1 MAAKLFTF
9 FTFSCFVF
17 LALFASVSFADTKS
31 NSTSPVSPGT
41 ICKSTP
47 DPHFCKTVLPN
58 QIANVY
64 DYGRY
69 TVRKSLSQSRKFL
82 SMINKYLKQSSTLTN
97 SAIQAL
103 EDCRQLAELNV
114 DFLLS
119 SFQTVSNTSKTLSSA
134 KAEDIQTLLSAIL
147 TNEQT
152 CLDGLQVTAS
162 AWSVRK
168 GLTLPLTNDTK
179 LYSVSLAL
187 FTKGWVPKKKQ
198 NTTWKPNKKQHG
210 FRNGLLPLK
219 MSSKTQ
225 AIYESVCRR
234 KLIQSQ
240 GVDEVVAVSDIVTVS
255 QDGSGNFTT
264 INDAISAAPNNSAL
278 TDGYFLICVTAGV
291 YEEYVSIAKNKRYL
305 MMVGDGINQT
315 IITGNRFKD
324 NSTSTFNSA
333 TFAVVA
339 TGFVAMN
346 MTFRNTAG
354 AIKKQAVAVRNG
366 ADLSTFYRCSFE
378 AYQDTLYAHS
388 LRQFYRECDIYGTID
403 FIFGNAAAVFQNCN
417 IYPRLPMSGQFN
429 AITAQ
434 GRTDPNQNTGT
445 SIQNCTIRA
454 ADELAS
460 SNINFQTYLGRP
472 WKNHSRTIYME
483 TFMDSLIN
491 PAGWI
496 AWNGDLAPSTLYYAE
511 YDNTGP
517 GSMTTNR
524 VSWPTYHVINN
535 ATEAANFT
543 AANFLLADDW
553 LPQTGV
559 PYDSGLI

>member
-1 MAAKLFTF
+1 MASKVFTF

-17 LALFASVSFADTKS
+17 LAPFASLSFADSKS

-58 QIANVY
+58 QTANVY

-82 SMINKYLKQSSTLTN
+82 SMIDKYLKQSSTLTN

-103 EDCRQLAELNV
+103 EDCRQLAELNM

-119 SFQTVSNTSKTLSSA
+119 SFQTVNNTSKTLSSA

-168 GLTLPLTNDTK
+168 GLTLPLSNDTK

-198 NTTWKPNKKQHG
+198 NTTWKPIKRQLG
-210 FRNGLLPLK
+210 FRNGRLPLE

-225 AIYESVCRR
+225 EIYESVSRR

-264 INDAISAAPNNSAL
+264 INDAISSSPNNSAL
-278 TDGYFLICVTAGV
+278 TNGHFLIYVTAGV
-291 YEEYVSIAKNKRYL
+291 YEEYVYIAKNKRNL
-305 MMVGDGINQT
+305 MMIGDGINQT
-315 IITGNRFKD
+315 IITGNRSFVDD
-324 NSTSTFNSA
+324 NTTFNSA

-339 TGFVAMN
+339 TGFVAVN
-346 MTFRNTAG
+346 ITFRNTAG
-354 AIKKQAVAVRNG
+354 AIKHQAVAVRNG
-366 ADLSTFYRCSFE
+366 ADLSTFYSCSFE
-378 AYQDTLYAHS
+378 AYQDTLYTHS
-388 LRQFYRECDIYGTID
+388 LRQFYRECDIYGTVD
-403 FIFGNAAAVFQNCN
+403 FIFGNAAAIFQNCN
-417 IYPRLPMSGQFN
+417 IYPRLPMSGQYN
-429 AITAQ
+429 VITAQ
-434 GRTDPNQNTGT
+434 GRSDPNQNTGT
-445 SIQNCTIRA
+445 SIQNCSIRA

-460 SNINFQTYLGRP
+460 SNITFQTYLGRP
-472 WKNHSRTIYME
+472 WKNFSRTVYME
-483 TFMDSLIN
+483 TFLDGLIN

-496 AWNGDLAPSTLYYAE
+496 AWSGDFALSTLYYAE

-517 GSMTTNR
+517 GSNTTNR

-535 ATEAANFT
+535 DTEAANFT
-543 AANFLLADDW
+543 VANFLLADDW
-553 LPQTGV
+553 LPPTGV
-559 PYDSGLI
+559 PYNGGFT